1 MKSALA
7 AFFAL
12 LLVGCNSPHR
22 QVEERPEPLALS
34 EPVLVDDVLQI
45 PKAGTVADVSGTVE
59 LMSESNEW
67 VPLREGARLS
77 GGAKIHIASGG
88 SLGVSFRGYEKLEL
102 VASPEDRWLSL
113 EVAGAR

>member
-67 VPLREGARLS
+67 VALREGARLS
-77 GGAKIHIASGG
+77 GGAKIHIAPGG
-88 SLGVSFRGYEKLEL
+88 SLGVSFRGSEKLEL